1 MTFPEKPGTNLRGRP
16 DGWQCRPSEF
26 DHAKA
31 SVDPAGRRRPIRLA
45 RQCSK
50 HPAHTRRPKAC
61 SDQFKA
67 ADLNNDGVLS
77 RTEIGNAKQTLPS
90 SLANQDRITR
100 KQFMA
105 VCSKGASKS

>member
-1 MTFPEKPGTNLRGRP
+1 
-16 DGWQCRPSEF
+16 
-26 DHAKA
+26 
-31 SVDPAGRRRPIRLA
+31 
-45 RQCSK
+45 
-50 HPAHTRRPKAC
+50 
-61 SDQFKA
+61 
-67 ADLNNDGVLS
+67 VLS

>member
-1 MTFPEKPGTNLRGRP
+1 MPKPLSILVVVGAL
-16 DGWQCRPSEF
+16 F
-26 DHAKA
+26 AL
-31 SVDPAGRRRPIRLA
+31 PANAQNTQRTTA
-45 RQCSK
+45 DQK
-50 HPAHTRRPKAC
+50 QC

>member
-1 MTFPEKPGTNLRGRP
+1 MPKTLSMLLAVGLFAL
-16 DGWQCRPSEF
+16 
-26 DHAKA
+26 
-31 SVDPAGRRRPIRLA
+31 PANAQDAQRVAADQKRCA
-45 RQCSK
+45 
-50 HPAHTRRPKAC
+50 
-61 SDQFKA
+61 DQFKA
-67 ADLNNDGVLS
+67 ADLDNDGVLS

>member
-1 MTFPEKPGTNLRGRP
+1 MPKPLSILLVVGAL
-16 DGWQCRPSEF
+16 F
-26 DHAKA
+26 AL
-31 SVDPAGRRRPIRLA
+31 PANAQNTQRITA
-45 RQCSK
+45 DQK
-50 HPAHTRRPKAC
+50 QC

>member
-1 MTFPEKPGTNLRGRP
+1 MPKPLSILLVVGAL
-16 DGWQCRPSEF
+16 F
-26 DHAKA
+26 AL
-31 SVDPAGRRRPIRLA
+31 PANA
-45 RQCSK
+45 QN
-50 HPAHTRRPKAC
+50 TRRIPADQKQC

>member
-1 MTFPEKPGTNLRGRP
+1 MPKPLSILLVVGAL
-16 DGWQCRPSEF
+16 F
-26 DHAKA
+26 AL
-31 SVDPAGRRRPIRLA
+31 PANAQNTQRTTA
-45 RQCSK
+45 DQK
-50 HPAHTRRPKAC
+50 QC